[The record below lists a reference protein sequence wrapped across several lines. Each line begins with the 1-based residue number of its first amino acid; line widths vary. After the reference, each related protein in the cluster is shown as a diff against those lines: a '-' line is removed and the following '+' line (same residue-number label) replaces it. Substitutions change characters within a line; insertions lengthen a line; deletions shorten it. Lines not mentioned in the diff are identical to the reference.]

1 MTNGGDPGHG
11 ELCVSGLRPL
21 TLESRLR
28 CRVYVYVHTRR
39 LEVGYYRVYDVEE
52 QDRESKGTQGDHDRC
67 VFADATETRA
77 PRSGVSEPDVC
88 MLEVRHQLFI
98 DAV

>member
-1 MTNGGDPGHG
+1 M
-11 ELCVSGLRPL
+11 
-21 TLESRLR
+21 
-28 CRVYVYVHTRR
+28 
-39 LEVGYYRVYDVEE
+39 YYRVYDVEE
-52 QDRESKGTQGDHDRC
+52 QDREPKGTQGDHDRC

-77 PRSGVSEPDVC
+77 PRSGVSEPGVC